1 MSAVGGLQMTD
12 ADVKKIVKATIKE
25 LRRDGL
31 LKDWRAQAYQDIGE
45 RLYRY
50 YGGAEDADLQ
60 AALDDLRSDYYFRV
74 IPLYYGERWTIEAL
88 AEQMHVEVST
98 ITRNK
103 RRLCLAIY
111 DTVE

>member
-1 MSAVGGLQMTD
+1 MND
-12 ADVKKIVKATIKE
+12 ADVKKIVKATIRE
-25 LRRDGL
+25 LRKDGL

-50 YGGAEDADLQ
+50 YGGAEDAELE

-74 IPLYYGERWTIEAL
+74 IPLYYGERKTIEAL

-98 ITRNK
+98 IVRNK
-103 RRLCLAIY
+103 RRLCMMIY
-111 DTVE
+111 GALD